1 VSSASNFLSKVK
13 QLSQQNKVTTFSRS
27 LGTDITLLPL
37 SIKQQKDIIKT
48 ALDLALSPI
57 TFSNATTNIINSN
70 LESKAALTILDKP
83 LVLLALRANSLGPI
97 TTVVDNNEKVVV
109 DFSANLNLKDKID
122 LTAFTGVVNVG
133 NLEIVLKI
141 PTLEE
146 DYKINLECLSSLEA
160 KKSKDE
166 DKVKD
171 LVGEIYIYE
180 LIKFIDSVKLTEGT
194 SSEEVKFKE
203 LTVKQRVETLEA
215 LPMVITDKIV
225 EKITKIREIE
235 NLPLKVVVNNKEVNL
250 TIDSGF
256 FTRE

>member
-1 VSSASNFLSKVK
+1 MSSTSNFLTKVK

-27 LGTDITLLPL
+27 LGVDITLLPL

-57 TFSNATTNIINSN
+57 TFSNATTNIISSN
-70 LESKAALTILDKP
+70 IESKATLTILDKP
-83 LVLLALRANSLGPI
+83 LILLALRANSLGS
-97 TTVVDNNEKVVV
+97 TTTILDNNEKVVI
-109 DFSANLNLKDKID
+109 DFSSNLNLKDKID
-122 LTAFTGVVNVG
+122 LTALTGTVTIG
-133 NLEIVLKI
+133 NLEISLKI

-146 DYKINLECLSSLEA
+146 DYKINLECISSLES

-180 LIKFIDSVKLTEGT
+180 LIKFIDSVKLTEGA

-203 LTVKQRVETLEA
+203 LSVKQRVETLEA
-215 LPMVITDKIV
+215 LPMIITDKIV

-235 NLPLKVVVNNKEVNL
+235 NLPLKVIVNNKEVTL
-250 TIDSGF
+250 SIDSGF